1 VGGQIQD
8 EIAAL
13 IDEIL
18 HDDDDFLAEI
28 SGMKSF
34 SNSASLE
41 T

>member
-1 VGGQIQD
+1 MQD

-18 HDDDDFLAEI
+18 QNDDGFLAKI

-34 SNSASLE
+34 SNSALLE